1 MNNTKLLAFGTFV
14 ILWVLLWVV
23 VNLAFADDYNTG
35 YYLNSKG
42 KMVLLYDAGDG
53 NKLNQDGEFL
63 IDTDQDTHRGEQY
76 LNDGG
81 YEYYIP
87 LLEGD
92 DE

>member
-1 MNNTKLLAFGTFV
+1 MNNTKLLAFGLTFT
-14 ILWVLLWVV
+14 ILWALLWVV

-53 NKLNQDGEFL
+53 NKLTQDGEFL
-63 IDTDQDTHRGEQY
+63 INTGQHTYQGDQY

-81 YEYYIP
+81 YEYYKEP
-87 LLEGD
+87 LE